1 MIFESIKVMK
11 LKTDFSKRLIWQET
25 SIWQE
30 TIERR
35 QPRAKYNF
43 ELLFF
48 FAIMDM
54 RGQLVTPEG
63 V

>member
-48 FAIMDM
+48 CNN
-54 RGQLVTPEG
+54 GHEG
-63 V
+63 AVGDT